1 MHISALGQRASSW
14 ELLSEASNPGLSTFK
29 PTLQSAAAVGLQI
42 ASPEASKSQLSPDF
56 LGPAVFFPHCLT

>member
-29 PTLQSAAAVGLQI
+29 PTLQSAAAVGLQMHPQRPPR
-42 ASPEASKSQLSPDF
+42 ASFPQISWGRLSFF
-56 LGPAVFFPHCLT
+56 LTV